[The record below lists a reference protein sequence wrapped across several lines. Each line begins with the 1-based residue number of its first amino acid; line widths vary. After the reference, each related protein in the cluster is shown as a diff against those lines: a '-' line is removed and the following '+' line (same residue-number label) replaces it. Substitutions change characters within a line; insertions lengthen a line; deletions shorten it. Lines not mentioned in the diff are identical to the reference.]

1 MVVLVAFLA
10 LDVGVGVALLAL
22 IAALAARTAP
32 RRGDSLRALGW
43 VLVALPLPAAVALHL
58 TGLLERNADQFVFLG
73 GVIAFAAGAALLLG
87 AADDEEDWRLGE
99 DDSPPWWPDFERELR
114 DYERDR
120 LIRA

>member
-1 MVVLVAFLA
+1 MVVPVAFLA

-32 RRGDSLRALGW
+32 PRGDTLRALGW
-43 VLVALPLPAAVALHL
+43 LLVAVPLPTAVALHL
-58 TGLLERNADQFVFLG
+58 AGVLEQNADQFVFLG

-87 AADDEEDWRLGE
+87 AEDDEEDWRLGD

-114 DYERDR
+114 EYERDR
-120 LIRA
+120 LIRV